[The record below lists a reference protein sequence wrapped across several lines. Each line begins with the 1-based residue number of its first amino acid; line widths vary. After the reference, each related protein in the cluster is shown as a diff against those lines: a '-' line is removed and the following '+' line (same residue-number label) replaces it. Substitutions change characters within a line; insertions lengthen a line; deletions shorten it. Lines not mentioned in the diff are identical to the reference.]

1 MAVEKII
8 EIRSL
13 MVQLESEVLESI
25 NNGATLE
32 EAGNMLLQ
40 MNLAK
45 RDMSIVYDSIAN
57 KFGEMMDREP
67 VVSLP
72 GNAIIEK
79 KSSYER
85 KAWQHKDLAKAV
97 VDRLTQ
103 MSVDMDT
110 GEVVKSPEDIA
121 MELMSYCAPSYWRI
135 KELNNIGIN
144 PDMYC
149 ETGVLKTSIIVRK
162 GDTQ

>member
-1 MAVEKII
+1 LTIEKIV
-8 EIRSL
+8 EIRYL
-13 MVQLESEVLESI
+13 MVQLEAEVLEAM

-45 RDMSIVYDSIAN
+45 RDMSLVYDSVAN
-57 KFGEMMDREP
+57 RFGEMMDKESAVP
-67 VVSLP
+67 LP

-97 VDRLTQ
+97 VDRLGQ

-121 MELMSYCAPSYWRI
+121 MELMTYCAPSYWRI

-162 GDTQ
+162 GDTE

>member
-1 MAVEKII
+1 VSLDKIA
-8 EIRSL
+8 
-13 MVQLESEVLESI
+13 QLRLLIIDLEAEVMKTI
-25 NNGATLE
+25 DDGATLE
-32 EAGNMLLQ
+32 EAGNMLLHL
-40 MNLAK
+40 NLTK
-45 RDMSIVYDSIAN
+45 RDMGIVYDTVAHR
-57 KFGEMMDREP
+57 FGEMMDMESAVP
-67 VVSLP
+67 LP

-85 KAWQHKDLAKAV
+85 KAWQHKDLAKVV

-103 MSVDMDT
+103 MAVDMDT

-121 MELMSYCAPSYWRI
+121 MELMTYCAPSYWRI

-162 GDTQ
+162 GDTE

>member
-1 MAVEKII
+1 MAIDKII

-13 MVQLESEVLESI
+13 MVQLEAEVIEAMNS
-25 NNGATLE
+25 GATLE

-45 RDMSIVYDSIAN
+45 RDMSLVYDAVAHR
-57 KFGEMMDREP
+57 FGEMMDKESAVP
-67 VVSLP
+67 LP

-85 KAWQHKDLAKAV
+85 KAWQHKDIAKAV

-103 MSVDMDT
+103 MAVDMDT
-110 GEVVKSPEDIA
+110 GEVVKSSEDIA
-121 MELMSYCAPSYWRI
+121 MELMTYCAPSYWRI

-162 GDTQ
+162 GDTE

>member
-1 MAVEKII
+1 MSLDKIAKLRLLI
-8 EIRSL
+8 ID
-13 MVQLESEVLESI
+13 LESEVMKTI
-25 NNGATLE
+25 DDGATLE

-40 MNLAK
+40 LNLTK
-45 RDMSIVYDSIAN
+45 RDMGIVYDAVAHR
-57 KFGEMMDREP
+57 FGEMMNLESIVP
-67 VVSLP
+67 LA
-72 GNAIIEK
+72 GNAVIEK

-85 KAWQHKDLAKAV
+85 KAWQHKDIAKAV
-97 VDRLTQ
+97 VRRLGQ

-121 MELMSYCAPSYWRI
+121 LELMTYCAPSYWRI

-149 ETGVLKTSIIVRK
+149 ETGQLKTSIIVRK
-162 GDTQ
+162 GDSE

>member
-1 MAVEKII
+1 MALEKIA
-8 EIRSL
+8 EIRVL
-13 MVQLESEVLESI
+13 MAQLESIVIEAIDS
-25 NNGATLE
+25 GATLE

-45 RDMSIVYDSIAN
+45 RDMSIVYDAVAFR
-57 KFGEMMDREP
+57 FGELMDMESAVP
-67 VVSLP
+67 LP

-97 VDRLTQ
+97 VDRLRQ

-121 MELMSYCAPSYWRI
+121 LELMSYCAPSYWRI

-149 ETGVLKTSIIVRK
+149 ETGQLKTSIIVRK
-162 GDTQ
+162 GNSE

>member
-1 MAVEKII
+1 MSLDKIAEFRKSI
-8 EIRSL
+8 MDLELEI
-13 MVQLESEVLESI
+13 MQSI
-25 NNGATLE
+25 DGGASLE

-40 MNLAK
+40 LNLAK
-45 RDMSIVYDSIAN
+45 RDLGTVYDFVAN
-57 KFGEMMDREP
+57 RFGEMMDKESAVP
-67 VVSLP
+67 LG

-97 VDRLTQ
+97 VDRLSQ
-103 MSVDMDT
+103 MAVDMDT

-121 MELMSYCAPSYWRI
+121 MELMTYCAPSYWRI

-149 ETGVLKTSIIVRK
+149 ETGQLKTSIIVRK
-162 GDTQ
+162 GDSE

>member
-1 MAVEKII
+1 MSLDKIA
-8 EIRSL
+8 
-13 MVQLESEVLESI
+13 QLRLLIIDLEAEVMKTI
-25 NNGATLE
+25 NDGATLE
-32 EAGNMLLQ
+32 EAGNMLLHL
-40 MNLAK
+40 NLTK
-45 RDMSIVYDSIAN
+45 RDMGIVYDTVAHR
-57 KFGEMMDREP
+57 FGEMMDMESAVP
-67 VVSLP
+67 LP

-85 KAWQHKDLAKAV
+85 KAWQHKDLAKVV

-103 MSVDMDT
+103 MAVDMDT

-121 MELMSYCAPSYWRI
+121 MELMTYCAPSYWRI

-162 GDTQ
+162 GDTE

>member
-1 MAVEKII
+1 MTIEKIV
-8 EIRSL
+8 EIRYL
-13 MVQLESEVLESI
+13 MVQLEAEVLEAM

-45 RDMSIVYDSIAN
+45 RDMSLVYDSVAN
-57 KFGEMMDREP
+57 RFGEMMDKESAVP
-67 VVSLP
+67 LP

-97 VDRLTQ
+97 VDRLGQ

-121 MELMSYCAPSYWRI
+121 MELMTYCAPSYWRI

-162 GDTQ
+162 GDTE

>member
-1 MAVEKII
+1 MALEKIA
-8 EIRSL
+8 EIRVL
-13 MVQLESEVLESI
+13 MAQLESIVIEAIDS
-25 NNGATLE
+25 GATLE

-45 RDMSIVYDSIAN
+45 RDMSIVYDAVAFR
-57 KFGEMMDREP
+57 FGELMDMESAVP
-67 VVSLP
+67 LP
-72 GNAIIEK
+72 GNAVIEK

-97 VDRLTQ
+97 VDRLRQ

-121 MELMSYCAPSYWRI
+121 LELMSYCAPSYWRI

-149 ETGVLKTSIIVRK
+149 ETGQLKTSIIVRK
-162 GDTQ
+162 GNSE

>member
-1 MAVEKII
+1 
-8 EIRSL
+8 
-13 MVQLESEVLESI
+13 MVQLEAEVLEAM

-45 RDMSIVYDSIAN
+45 RDMSLVYDSVAN
-57 KFGEMMDREP
+57 RFGEMMDKESAVP
-67 VVSLP
+67 LP

-97 VDRLTQ
+97 VDRLGQ

-121 MELMSYCAPSYWRI
+121 MELMTYCAPSYWRI

-162 GDTQ
+162 GDTE